1 MELKRVAYGL
11 IMAGT
16 LIFVRFIDL
25 HVYDMPTLIA
35 VIILIAIMVT
45 SYKMVDQITWLN
57 KKIARNTYYMINVV
71 VVSLLIL
78 AFYSLEL
85 S

>member
-1 MELKRVAYGL
+1 MPLKRVAYGM

-16 LIFVRFIDL
+16 LIIVRFIDL
-25 HVYDMPTLIA
+25 HVYNMSTFVA
-35 VIILIAIMVT
+35 VLCLIAIMVT
-45 SYKMVDQITWLN
+45 SYKIVDRIEWLN
-57 KKIARNTYYMINVV
+57 REISRNTYYLINVV

-85 S
+85 

>member
-1 MELKRVAYGL
+1 MPLKRVAYGM

-16 LIFVRFIDL
+16 LIIVRFIDL
-25 HVYDMPTLIA
+25 HVYNMSTFVAILF
-35 VIILIAIMVT
+35 LIAIMVS
-45 SYKMVDQITWLN
+45 SYKIVDRIAWLDRE
-57 KKIARNTYYMINVV
+57 ISRNTYYLINVV

-85 S
+85 